1 MSLHDHSLSCHDVE
15 LGKIHTVVRYSWMV
29 PVTIFGAGETRSGKY
44 YNAPME
50 LAAESV
56 CNELAVHTLL
66 CEDYFWVN

>member
-1 MSLHDHSLSCHDVE
+1 
-15 LGKIHTVVRYSWMV
+15 MV
-29 PVTIFGAGETRSGKY
+29 PVTIVGTGETRSGKY

-66 CEDYFWVN
+66 REDYFLVN